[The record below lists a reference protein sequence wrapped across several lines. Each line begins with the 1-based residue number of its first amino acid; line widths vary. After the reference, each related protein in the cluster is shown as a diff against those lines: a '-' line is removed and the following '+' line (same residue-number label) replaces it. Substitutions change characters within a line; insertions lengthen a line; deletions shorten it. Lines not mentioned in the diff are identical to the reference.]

1 MVTSVQ
7 QSAWEP
13 KRAGKA
19 VGVTPNGRGRAGARG
34 PSEAPPT
41 PPLLQQPNGSSAFD
55 WPPCSVISHTRR
67 AFVLP
72 VLSLSPHSYFPPPP
86 LFLPPSLYLRYFTST
101 PLHPLPLS
109 LSLVHP
115 ESSGSRRLVPTSRHA
130 RGRSS
135 RRLRRRERAVR
146 PPARRAE
153 MGQIGSLLKTHA
165 APRSERFPL
174 TLGAVQ
180 SGIAPRDPPLPPSRT
195 EARRR
200 VPNYRFI
207 NGRASKGPERTL
219 PVNRTAAAAVV
230 PSPSVAS
237 TGIWQGDGIEARCRH
252 GVTDPYYPALYG
264 SPLWPWFRVDFSKNR
279 TLAYRLTEPIK
290 KADHSATC
298 HIAIRSAGKHADPRC
313 PRPSAV
319 QHGWVNLTESNR
331 GSFPPG
337 TFLQYSCEQ
346 GFAVDGPSAITCT
359 ASGRWSPD
367 PPHCIRADV
376 CRPPYEPENGG
387 YTCHPSPCHRLIHG
401 TVIEYFCDEGYA
413 LKGDYKYLTC
423 ENGEWDSPMQ
433 ISCHLSQGTVLHS
446 PLGVPAL
453 SIVASTASSVALIL
467 LLIVLFVLL
476 QPKLKSFHH
485 SRREQG
491 VPGHPV
497 SIVVEGVQVSL
508 PSYEEA
514 VYGSGGGAVAPS
526 ESRVQIVLS
535 EGPQA
540 EGGEAPGPSGAERG
554 VPAPSSHSPSPSSHL
569 SETVL
574 VHQMP
579 SSSSS
584 SSSSPSWV
592 SEQPCAAA
600 PRPQRQDSE
609 SSDQHSL
616 LSFTSAEEFADDIP
630 LLKEA

>member
-1 MVTSVQ
+1 MCHGMVVPET
-7 QSAWEP
+7 
-13 KRAGKA
+13 RALA
-19 VGVTPNGRGRAGARG
+19 L
-34 PSEAPPT
+34 APAS
-41 PPLLQQPNGSSAFD
+41 LLLLLA
-55 WPPCSVISHTRR
+55 
-67 AFVLP
+67 
-72 VLSLSPHSYFPPPP
+72 VLS
-86 LFLPPSLYLRYFTST
+86 TA
-101 PLHPLPLS
+101 
-109 LSLVHP
+109 
-115 ESSGSRRLVPTSRHA
+115 HA
-130 RGRSS
+130 S
-135 RRLRRRERAVR
+135 
-146 PPARRAE
+146 
-153 MGQIGSLLKTHA
+153 
-165 APRSERFPL
+165 
-174 TLGAVQ
+174 
-180 SGIAPRDPPLPPSRT
+180 
-195 EARRR
+195 
-200 VPNYRFI
+200 
-207 NGRASKGPERTL
+207 
-219 PVNRTAAAAVV
+219 
-230 PSPSVAS
+230 
-237 TGIWQGDGIEARCRH
+237 
-252 GVTDPYYPALYG
+252 
-264 SPLWPWFRVDFSKNR
+264 
-279 TLAYRLTEPIK
+279 
-290 KADHSATC
+290 
-298 HIAIRSAGKHADPRC
+298 
-313 PRPSAV
+313 
-319 QHGWVNLTESNR
+319 
-331 GSFPPG
+331 
-337 TFLQYSCEQ
+337 
-346 GFAVDGPSAITCT
+346 
-359 ASGRWSPD
+359 
-367 PPHCIRADV
+367 V

-387 YTCHPSPCHRLIHG
+387 YTCHPSPCHRLTPG

-433 ISCHLSQGTVLHS
+433 ISCHLSQGKEPNS

-491 VPGHPV
+491 VPGQPV

-540 EGGEAPGPSGAERG
+540 EGGEAPGQAGAERA
-554 VPAPSSHSPSPSSHL
+554 APGPTPSLSPSPRL

-574 VHQMP
+574 VHQVP

-584 SSSSPSWV
+584 SSSSTSSPSWV

-616 LSFTSAEEFADDIP
+616 LSLASAEEFGDDIP